1 MTGSEVSCGTCK
13 HITFGITNPIKRP
26 RCLQCGVSSACEA
39 SPVLALTP
47 LLLKSLAGTER
58 LDSEGVHSLH
68 DGGCMR
74 CAYDLAYEPAK
85 RKSEEAVAQ
94 EQANRDSR
102 LGQKT
107 SWI

>member
-1 MTGSEVSCGTCK
+1 MK
-13 HITFGITNPIKRP
+13 
-26 RCLQCGVSSACEA
+26 A

-58 LDSEGVHSLH
+58 LDSERVHSLH
-68 DGGCMR
+68 DVGYMR

-94 EQANRDSR
+94 VLSSS
-102 LGQKT
+102 KPIVT
-107 SWI
+107 HV